1 MSFEMLRMAV
11 EALMANKIR
20 TMLSMLGIIIG
31 VSTVIAVVGIGE
43 GAQQDIEEQYKNL
56 SVTSIIVMGNMGR
69 SATTTSKISAEDVNA
84 IMMNE
89 QYIDTA
95 TASVSGDL
103 SVSYGKESSQYT
115 ILGALP
121 NQFEVS
127 NLNLALGE
135 IFTEEDNND
144 RARVAVLGSTILDD
158 LFDGDSKSA
167 IGESITVGTKSLEVI
182 GVLEKTGSTM
192 GQFLSYDNSIY
203 VPYSTAEK
211 SLLGTS
217 KRIMLTVLA
226 DNIDVIDLAFDEL
239 TEILRDAHNLRDD
252 KEDDFRLM
260 NAGSVIGAAQ
270 STASTMTI
278 LLTSVAAIVLLVSGV
293 GIMNVMF
300 VTVAERTK
308 EIGVAKAIGGKQSDI
323 LMQFLLESMILSIV
337 GGLIGIALGQAILPL
352 IEKFAHMSVAASLW
366 GVILA
371 FSFSVIVGIFFGFYP
386 ALKASK
392 LDPVDA
398 LRSE

>member
-1 MSFEMLRMAV
+1 
-11 EALMANKIR
+11 
-20 TMLSMLGIIIG
+20 
-31 VSTVIAVVGIGE
+31 
-43 GAQQDIEEQYKNL
+43 
-56 SVTSIIVMGNMGR
+56 
-69 SATTTSKISAEDVNA
+69 
-84 IMMNE
+84 
-89 QYIDTA
+89 
-95 TASVSGDL
+95 
-103 SVSYGKESSQYT
+103 
-115 ILGALP
+115 
-121 NQFEVS
+121 
-127 NLNLALGE
+127 
-135 IFTEEDNND
+135 
-144 RARVAVLGSTILDD
+144 
-158 LFDGDSKSA
+158 
-167 IGESITVGTKSLEVI
+167 
-182 GVLEKTGSTM
+182 M

-226 DNIDVIDLAFDEL
+226 DNIDVKDLAFDEL